1 MKRRAVLLAS
11 VAVVLGIAAGVA
23 GTGEALAQQPAP
35 KFKVGVSLP
44 DAQNPFYVAMSKSI
58 VKTFEDNGIGV
69 TLLMAHAD
77 ANEQVSQIDDLAASK
92 VDAILVSPLNTEGP
106 APALKKA
113 HEAGIPIFMVA
124 RTLDAKY
131 KGIWKA
137 FVGFDYK
144 KVGQMDGKWLVE
156 NVKPGNVAMLLGPA
170 GALVAVDMEKG
181 FREVVDKAGFRVVWA
196 QNSTLTREN
205 GLKLAEDAL
214 VAHPDVVAI
223 YAMNDDLALGAAQA
237 VKARGKT
244 KDIATLG
251 MNGAPTALAAIH
263 NGDLSMTILLDPWGW
278 GKSAAQMVADYLKT
292 KKEPS
297 ELVEP
302 FEPTVVTQ
310 KNAYEKIPEPL
321 REKLGVKPRS

>member
-1 MKRRAVLLAS
+1 MNKRTFLSMAAAAALGI
-11 VAVVLGIAAGVA
+11 VLGHAAPG
-23 GTGEALAQQPAP
+23 GALAQAK
-35 KFKVGVSLP
+35 KFKVGISLP

-58 VKTFEDNGIGV
+58 MKTFAENGMDA
-69 TLLMAHAD
+69 TLLMAYAD
-77 ANEQVSQIDDLAASK
+77 VNEQVSQIDDLVAAK
-92 VDAILVSPLNTEGP
+92 VDAILVSPLDTQGP
-106 APALKKA
+106 AHALRRA

-131 KGIWKA
+131 KEIWKA
-137 FVGFDYK
+137 YVGFDYRQ
-144 KVGQMDGKWLVE
+144 VGQMDGKWAVE
-156 NVKPGNVAMLLGPA
+156 NLKPGNIAMLLGPA
-170 GALVAVDMEKG
+170 GAMVAVDMEKG
-181 FREVVDKAGFRVVWA
+181 FREEVEKAGFKVVWA

-263 NGDLSMTILLDPWGW
+263 NGDLSMTIMLDPVGW
-278 GKSAAQMVADYLKT
+278 GKAAAQMVADYLVKR
-292 KKEPS
+292 KEPPA
-297 ELVEP
+297 LHEP
-302 FEPTVVTQ
+302 FVPEVVTQ